1 VKTSHSYP
9 FFGPDGYDGLDALLQ
24 ELAPSKTFLLVDSN
38 TTHCLSVFVPK
49 LGQLDAAFEVLEVP
63 PGEESKSLE
72 VAANLWSVLLEYGA
86 DRNSLIINVGG
97 GVVCDLGAFIAATFK
112 RGIPFVNVPTSLLAM
127 VDASVGGKNGINF
140 AGLKNQLGTFTQPN
154 YVLIDPD
161 FLTSLPQQEWES
173 GHAEML
179 KHALLSGTNWA
190 EALQF
195 EPATLALH
203 EIQKSVAFK
212 AEIVRE
218 DFKETGKRKV
228 LNLGHTTGHAWESY
242 AAFSGN
248 PCTHGAAVIQGLHV
262 ALLLSGLQDEQYALA
277 KRYPWIKVEDD
288 ALTPLWERQLQDK
301 KNTHG
306 EVRYVLLE
314 ELGKPIWDVQITREQ
329 WTQAVSALNSAS

>member
-1 VKTSHSYP
+1 MKTSHSYP
-9 FFGPDGYDGLDALLQ
+9 FFGPNGYDGLDALLQ

-38 TTHCLSVFVPK
+38 TVNCLSVFVPK
-49 LGQLDAAFEVLEVP
+49 LAQLDADFEVLEVP

-97 GVVCDLGAFIAATFK
+97 GVVCDLGAFIASTYK

-140 AGLKNQLGTFTQPN
+140 EGLKNQLGTFTQPN
-154 YVLIDPD
+154 FVLIDPD
-161 FLTSLPQQEWES
+161 FLATLPQEEWES

-179 KHALLSGTNWA
+179 KHALLSGTRWS
-190 EALQF
+190 ELLAL
-195 EPATLALH
+195 ETATLTLH
-203 EIQKSVAFK
+203 DIEQSVAFK
-212 AEIVRE
+212 AEIVKE
-218 DFKETGKRKV
+218 DFKENGKRKI

-242 AAFSGN
+242 AAVSGN

-301 KNTHG
+301 KNTRG

>member
-1 VKTSHSYP
+1 
-9 FFGPDGYDGLDALLQ
+9 
-24 ELAPSKTFLLVDSN
+24 LA
-38 TTHCLSVFVPK
+38 
-49 LGQLDAAFEVLEVP
+49 QLDADFEVLEVP

-97 GVVCDLGAFIAATFK
+97 GVVCDLGAFIASTYK

-140 AGLKNQLGTFTQPN
+140 EGLKNQLGTFTKPN
-154 YVLIDPD
+154 FVLIDPD
-161 FLTSLPQQEWES
+161 FLATLPQEEWES

-179 KHALLSGTNWA
+179 KHALLSGIRWS
-190 EALQF
+190 ELLAL
-195 EPATLALH
+195 EPATLTLH
-203 EIQKSVAFK
+203 DIEQSVAFK
-212 AEIVRE
+212 AEIVKE
-218 DFKETGKRKV
+218 DFKENGKRKI

-242 AAFSGN
+242 AAVSGN

-262 ALLLSGLQDEQYALA
+262 ALMLSGLQDEQSALA
-277 KRYPWIKVEDD
+277 QRYPWQRVAEE
-288 ALTPLWERQLQDK
+288 ALQPLWERQLQDK

-314 ELGKPIWDVQITREQ
+314 HLGRPVWDIEITFER
-329 WTQAVSALNSAS
+329 WTAAVLALNNAS

>member
-1 VKTSHSYP
+1 MKTSHSYP

-112 RGIPFVNVPTSLLAM
+112 RGIPFVNIPTSLLAM

-161 FLTSLPQQEWES
+161 FLTSLSQQEWES

-203 EIQKSVAFK
+203 EIQQSVAFK
-212 AEIVRE
+212 AAIVRE

-242 AAFSGN
+242 AAVSGN

-262 ALLLSGLQDEQYALA
+262 ALMLSGLEDEQSALA
-277 KRYPWIKVEDD
+277 QRYPWQRVAEE
-288 ALTPLWERQLQDK
+288 ALQPLWERQLQDK

-314 ELGKPIWDVQITREQ
+314 HLGRPVWDIEITFER
-329 WTQAVSALNSAS
+329 WTAAVLALNSAS

>member
-203 EIQKSVAFK
+203 EIQQSVAFK
-212 AEIVRE
+212 AAIVRE

-242 AAFSGN
+242 AAVSGN

-262 ALLLSGLQDEQYALA
+262 ALMLSGLQDEQSALA
-277 KRYPWIKVEDD
+277 QRYPWQGVAEE
-288 ALTPLWERQLQDK
+288 ALQPLWERQLQDK

-314 ELGKPIWDVQITREQ
+314 HLGRPVWDIEITFER
-329 WTQAVSALNSAS
+329 WTAAVLALNNAS

>member
-1 VKTSHSYP
+1 MKTSHSYP
-9 FFGPDGYDGLDALLQ
+9 FFGPNGYDGLDALLQ

-38 TTHCLSVFVPK
+38 TVNCLSVFVPK
-49 LGQLDAAFEVLEVP
+49 LAQLDADFEVLEVP

-97 GVVCDLGAFIAATFK
+97 GVVCDLGAFIASTYK

-140 AGLKNQLGTFTQPN
+140 EGLKNQLGPFTQPN
-154 YVLIDPD
+154 FVLIDPD
-161 FLTSLPQQEWES
+161 FLATLPQEERES

-179 KHALLSGTNWA
+179 KHALLSGTRWS
-190 EALQF
+190 ELLAL
-195 EPATLALH
+195 EPATLTLH
-203 EIQKSVAFK
+203 DIEQSVAFK
-212 AEIVRE
+212 AEIVKE
-218 DFKETGKRKV
+218 DFKENGKRKI
-228 LNLGHTTGHAWESY
+228 LNLGHTTGHAWESF
-242 AAFSGN
+242 AAVSRN

-262 ALLLSGLQDEQYALA
+262 ALMLSGLQDEQSALA
-277 KRYPWIKVEDD
+277 QRYPWHGVAEE
-288 ALTPLWERQLQDK
+288 ALQPLWERQLQDK

-314 ELGKPIWDVQITREQ
+314 HSGRPVWDIEITFER
-329 WTQAVSALNSAS
+329 WTAAVLALNSAS

>member
-1 VKTSHSYP
+1 MKTSHSYP

-24 ELAPSKTFLLVDSN
+24 EWAPSKTFLLVDSN
-38 TTHCLSVFVPK
+38 TVNCLSVFVPK
-49 LGQLDAAFEVLEVP
+49 LAQLHADFEVLEVP
-63 PGEESKSLE
+63 PSEESKSLE

-97 GVVCDLGAFIAATFK
+97 GVVCDLGAFIATTYK

-140 AGLKNQLGTFTQPN
+140 EGLKNQLGTFTQPN
-154 YVLIDPD
+154 FVLIDPD
-161 FLTSLPQQEWES
+161 FLATLPQEEWES

-179 KHALLSGTNWA
+179 KHALLSGTRWS
-190 EALQF
+190 ELLAL
-195 EPATLALH
+195 EPAALTLH
-203 EIQKSVAFK
+203 DIEQSVAFK
-212 AEIVRE
+212 ADIVKE
-218 DFKETGKRKV
+218 DFKENGKRKI

-242 AAFSGN
+242 AAVSGN

-262 ALLLSGLQDEQYALA
+262 ALMLSGLQDEQRALA
-277 KRYPWIKVEDD
+277 RRYPWQGVAEE
-288 ALTPLWERQLQDK
+288 ALQPLWERQLQDK

-314 ELGKPIWDVQITREQ
+314 HLGRPVWDVEIALER
-329 WTQAVSALNSAS
+329 WTAAVLALNRAS